1 MIQRLTDEELKSLI
15 EAYNAEKDRNA
26 STRIHCVILWGK
38 GYDWAT
44 IKDVLMISEGMIHE
58 VIKKYRMSGISS
70 LTENRYK
77 GHNYKM
83 NIPVAGTTLS
93 GELVPMVPDNV
104 SIGSGMG
111 P

>member
-26 STRIHCVILWGK
+26 RTRIHCVILWGK

-70 LTENRYK
+70 LTENQYK
-77 GHNYKM
+77 GHNYK
-83 NIPVAGTTLS
+83 VTA
-93 GELVPMVPDNV
+93 EQEKAVVKFV
-104 SIGSGMG
+104 KV
-111 P
+111 

>member
-15 EAYNAEKDRNA
+15 EAYNAEKDR
-26 STRIHCVILWGK
+26 V
-38 GYDWAT
+38 
-44 IKDVLMISEGMIHE
+44 
-58 VIKKYRMSGISS
+58 
-70 LTENRYK
+70 
-77 GHNYKM
+77 

-93 GELVPMVPDNV
+93 GELVPMVPDNI

>member
-1 MIQRLTDEELKSLI
+1 
-15 EAYNAEKDRNA
+15 
-26 STRIHCVILWGK
+26 
-38 GYDWAT
+38 
-44 IKDVLMISEGMIHE
+44 
-58 VIKKYRMSGISS
+58 
-70 LTENRYK
+70 
-77 GHNYKM
+77 M